1 MNSKLRTAARVVALF
16 VATTGLALAE
26 GTNAFDATTWGPG
39 IGAGLAI
46 GLAALGGGLSQ
57 GRAATAALEGM
68 ARNPQAAGQLQ
79 TPLLIALVFI
89 ETLTLFSLVVAMKLA
104 GLI

>member
-1 MNSKLRTAARVVALF
+1 MDSKLRTAARVVALF
-16 VATTGLALAE
+16 VATTGLAMAE
-26 GTNAFDATTWGPG
+26 GTNVFDATTWGPG
-39 IGAGLAI
+39 IGAALAV
-46 GLAALGGGLSQ
+46 GLAALGGALGQ
-57 GRAATAALEGM
+57 GRTATAALEGM

-79 TPLLIALVFI
+79 TPMLIALVFT

>member
-1 MNSKLRTAARVVALF
+1 MDSKLRTAARVAALF
-16 VATTGLALAE
+16 IASTGLAFAQD
-26 GTNAFDATTWGPG
+26 GGDSWGFG

-46 GLAALGGGLSQ
+46 GLAALGGSFGQ
-57 GRAATAALEGM
+57 GRTATAALEGM
-68 ARNPQAAGQLQ
+68 ARNPEAADKLQ
-79 TPLLIALVFI
+79 TPMLIALVFT